1 MALTDNMR
9 GAGLMVVSMAAF
21 TFNDTVMK
29 TLSGEVPLMQAIFL
43 RGVLT
48 TLWLY
53 LLGRAVGGLRFG
65 LARRDWGVI
74 AVRSLCEGAATFL
87 FLTALFHAPIANVT
101 AILQSLPLTVAL
113 AAALFL
119 GEPLGWRRIVAIAVG
134 FIGVLI
140 IVRPGAEGFS
150 IWSLYA
156 LAAVGF
162 VTIRD
167 LSVRRLS
174 AGVPSLTVALVGAGS
189 ITLAAG
195 LASTMEPW
203 VPLTP
208 GRLAPVALASL
219 FILAGYLSSVM
230 TMRQGEIGFVAPFR
244 YTSILWAL
252 LLGWLVFGDWPD
264 ALTLL
269 GAAIVVA
276 MGLFTLWRERQLRRK
291 ACEAAPV

>member
-9 GAGLMVVSMAAF
+9 GAGLMMIAMAAF
-21 TFNDTVMK
+21 TLNDTVMK

-43 RGVLT
+43 RGALT
-48 TLWLY
+48 TLL
-53 LLGRAVGGLRFG
+53 LLALGRVMGGLRFR
-65 LARRDWGVI
+65 LARRDWGAI
-74 AVRSLCEGAATFL
+74 ALRTLCEGAATFL

-119 GEPLGWRRIVAIAVG
+119 GEPLGWRRVVAILVG
-134 FIGVLI
+134 FAGVLI
-140 IVRPGAEGFS
+140 IVRPGGDAFT

-167 LSVRRLS
+167 LSVRRMS
-174 AGVPSLTVALVGAGS
+174 VSVPSLTVALVGAAS
-189 ITLAAG
+189 ITGAAG
-195 LASTMEPW
+195 AVTLATGWQP
-203 VPLTP
+203 V
-208 GRLAPVALASL
+208 APARIAALALASV

-244 YTSILWAL
+244 YTGILWAL
-252 LLGWLVFGDWPD
+252 ILGWLVFAEWPD
-264 ALTLL
+264 NLTLL

-276 MGLFTLWRERQLRRK
+276 MGLFTLWREGKRR
-291 ACEAAPV
+291 AAANPA

>member
-1 MALTDNMR
+1 MTLSDNMR
-9 GAGLMVVSMAAF
+9 GAGLMIIAMAAF
-21 TFNDTVMK
+21 TFNDTAMK
-29 TLSGEVPLMQAIFL
+29 TLSGEVPLFQAIFL
-43 RGVLT
+43 RGFLT

-53 LLGRAVGGLRFG
+53 LLGRVMGGLRFR
-65 LARRDWGVI
+65 LSRRDWGAI
-74 AVRSLCEGAATFL
+74 SLRTFCEGAATFL

-113 AAALFL
+113 GAALFL
-119 GEPLGWRRIVAIAVG
+119 GEPLGWRRVLAIIVG
-134 FIGVLI
+134 LIGVLI
-140 IVRPGAEGFS
+140 IVRPGAAGFT

-174 AGVPSLTVALVGAGS
+174 AHAPSLTVALVGAAS

-195 LASTMEPW
+195 AVSW
-203 VPLTP
+203 WQGGVPLSAGQG
-208 GRLAPVALASL
+208 GRIALASL

-244 YTSILWAL
+244 YTGILWAL
-252 LLGWLVFGDWPD
+252 LLGWVVFGDWPD
-264 ALTLL
+264 TLTLI

-276 MGLFTLWRERQLRRK
+276 MGLFTLWRERKSR
-291 ACEAAPV
+291 VV

>member
-9 GAGLMVVSMAAF
+9 GAGLMMIAMAAF
-21 TFNDTVMK
+21 TLNDTVMK

-43 RGVLT
+43 RGALT
-48 TLWLY
+48 TLL
-53 LLGRAVGGLRFG
+53 LLALGRVMGGLRFR
-65 LARRDWGVI
+65 LARRDWGAI
-74 AVRSLCEGAATFL
+74 ALRTFCEGAATFL

-113 AAALFL
+113 ASALFL
-119 GEPLGWRRIVAIAVG
+119 GEPLGWRRVVAILVG
-134 FIGVLI
+134 FAGVLI
-140 IVRPGAEGFS
+140 IVRPGGDGFT

-167 LSVRRLS
+167 LSVRRMS
-174 AGVPSLTVALVGAGS
+174 VSVPSLTVALVGAAS
-189 ITLAAG
+189 ITAVAGVVTLATG
-195 LASTMEPW
+195 WQP
-203 VPLTP
+203 V
-208 GRLAPVALASL
+208 APARIATLALASV

-244 YTSILWAL
+244 YTGILWAL
-252 LLGWLVFGDWPD
+252 ILGWLVFAEWPD
-264 ALTLL
+264 NLTLL

-276 MGLFTLWRERQLRRK
+276 MGLFTLWREGKRR
-291 ACEAAPV
+291 AAANPA